1 MHSPI
6 VATVL
11 LEPIP
16 RKATPPKAA
25 ALFAARAFRALFRFP
40 TRTVRKPQAV
50 VVFATIQASRPGEKT
65 GRWPLSEKNPSR
77 KTRPRAAAMSGR
89 QRVAPRPKNPA
100 TPTLDPSQP

>member
-40 TRTVRKPQAV
+40 TRTVRKPQAEGGLG
-50 VVFATIQASRPGEKT
+50 TIEAYPTGEKT
-65 GRWPLSEKNPSR
+65 QQWPQQFQGRHWCALR
-77 KTRPRAAAMSGR
+77 T
-89 QRVAPRPKNPA
+89 RVAPRGVSVRGYA
-100 TPTLDPSQP
+100 SWR

>member
-6 VATVL
+6 VATAL

-50 VVFATIQASRPGEKT
+50 VVLATIESSRTGEK
-65 GRWPLSEKNPSR
+65 P
-77 KTRPRAAAMSGR
+77 
-89 QRVAPRPKNPA
+89 QY
-100 TPTLDPSQP
+100 

>member
-6 VATVL
+6 VATAL

-40 TRTVRKPQAV
+40 TRTVRKPQAGGGL
-50 VVFATIQASRPGEKT
+50 ATIRSSPTGEK
-65 GRWPLSEKNPSR
+65 PHYLPPQ
-77 KTRPRAAAMSGR
+77 TRGR
-89 QRVAPRPKNPA
+89 QWWLGRSPLAPPGCAVRGYA
-100 TPTLDPSQP
+100 LSLLR

>member
-25 ALFAARAFRALFRFP
+25 ALFATRAFRALFRFP

-50 VVFATIQASRPGEKT
+50 GVVATNETSPTGEKPQHWT
-65 GRWPLSEKNPSR
+65 QQTAGRHWCARRTRVGAPLRSVR
-77 KTRPRAAAMSGR
+77 GVALW
-89 QRVAPRPKNPA
+89 RVG
-100 TPTLDPSQP
+100 